1 MPSHSE
7 IRMPTLA
14 APVAIAGSSQL
25 KTASSRWVVM
35 GDSLVYGFGDPIGGG
50 WVERL
55 RRQWLTPG
63 QDHFVLY
70 NLGVRGDGVRQVE
83 LRLEDEFR
91 TRGEVRNRVPDLLLL
106 SVGVNDSPRLGRADG
121 RNFLA
126 IDAFK
131 IELEQL
137 LDQATRLCPV
147 LFIGTI
153 PVDEAQM
160 PFLNCLYYN
169 HTDQYRYKEV
179 TRLACAVRGIP
190 YLDLFDRWVE
200 RGADWWQSR
209 LSEDGLHPNSAGYE
223 AILQDVLEWPEIQQR
238 LACSMAIGG

>member
-1 MPSHSE
+1 MQ
-7 IRMPTLA
+7 TLN
-14 APVAIAGSSQL
+14 APVLSNGSIQL
-25 KTASSRWVVM
+25 KQPSSRWVVM

-63 QDHFVLY
+63 QDQFVLY

-91 TRGEVRNRVPDLLLL
+91 TRGELRNQLPDLLLL
-106 SVGVNDSPRLGRADG
+106 SFGVNDSPRLGRPNG

-131 IELEQL
+131 IELGSL
-137 LDQATRLCPV
+137 LDQSLQLCPV
-147 LFIGTI
+147 LFVGMV
-153 PVDEAQM
+153 PVDEAKM

-169 HTDQYRYKEV
+169 HTDQYRYKEA
-179 TRLACAVRGIP
+179 TRIACEERGIA
-190 YLDLFDRWVE
+190 YLDLFDRWRA
-200 RGADWWQSR
+200 RGKDWCLSH
-209 LSEDGLHPNSAGYE
+209 LSEDGLHPNAAGYE
-223 AILQDVLEWPEIQQR
+223 SILQDVLHWQEIQQR
-238 LACSMAIGG
+238 LG